1 MPNVYVVVVF
11 NAMARSEAPGRTS
24 LGVYG
29 GTSKDI
35 YIQDSVSPVVLSCL
49 EGKVVI
55 PPGGRNCQGRFNRVQ
70 TPTISLIPPGIHP
83 PLSRPGS

>member
-1 MPNVYVVVVF
+1 
-11 NAMARSEAPGRTS
+11 MAGQARTFIYKI
-24 LGVYG
+24 VKEIPE
-29 GTSKDI
+29 GTLLVPDNP
-35 YIQDSVSPVVLSCL
+35 SVSPVVLSCL

-83 PLSRPGS
+83 PLSRLGS